1 MRVGV
6 GGGGCRGGGGV
17 GHEQTPTYNKIHMKI
32 VNFLVTLVLHGLIPS
47 KYFEPEETKL

>member
-1 MRVGV
+1 MGV
-6 GGGGCRGGGGV
+6 CWGGGGGGGGV
-17 GHEQTPTYNKIHMKI
+17 GGGHEQTPTYNKIHMKI